1 MISTVKQAENLFS
14 RLFANP
20 EFAGSRDTLRFADQT
35 VSRNELREMV
45 ATTAAALQAH
55 GVSKGERVAIVL
67 GNTPEYIVAF
77 FAVTALGGIVVS
89 IDSRIGAE
97 RLRIVTADT
106 RPICCLQTQDLEATR
121 EIDVPRLELNVELA
135 TQSVFLGRNLCVA
148 SLDLLQNPADVSM
161 EDPALI
167 LFSAGSTG
175 HPKGVVLRHGGLFR
189 TARTVSE
196 SIGLKPDHHD
206 LILSPMTHSGG
217 WQRVTGTILS
227 GGCVVLPEVGMFSI
241 PGLLNDIERNDVN
254 GFFTTPPFIR
264 MMLNTAPEK
273 FQNRVPSLRSIEI
286 ASAPLSAA
294 ELQQLLD
301 LFPHINVFFQYG
313 STECSRA
320 LILDSRARTDKLHTV
335 GVPTHGVKVR
345 ICDENGEDVPV
356 GKKGEVLMD
365 AEQMSTG
372 YFERPDLDA
381 ERFRKGWLVT
391 GDYGFLD
398 DEGFLTL
405 LGRAD
410 DMINCGGHS
419 YFPAEVEIELG
430 AIEGIDTF
438 LVAGVPDP
446 AGILT
451 DVPWIFV
458 VPEKPTTWSIRDF
471 LMDARKRLPSQMV
484 PRNVVVVDEIPLT
497 PSGKPSRRRTLEFYG
512 PDTSAI

>member
-1 MISTVKQAENLFS
+1 MFS
-14 RLFANP
+14 NP
-20 EFAGSRDTLRFADQT
+20 DFHGGRDTLRFADET
-35 VSRNELREMV
+35 VSRDQLREMIE
-45 ATTAAALQAH
+45 ATAAALRAH
-55 GVSKGERVAIVL
+55 GVSKGERVALVL

-97 RLRIVTADT
+97 RLKIVTADT
-106 RPICCLQTQDLEATR
+106 RPVCCLQTQDLEATR
-121 EIDVPRLELNVELA
+121 GINIPRLELNVDLA
-135 TQSVFLGRNLCVA
+135 TQAVFLGRNLCIA
-148 SLDLLQNPADVSM
+148 PLDLLQNPANVEM

-175 HPKGVVLRHGGLFR
+175 HPKGVVLRHGGLFK
-189 TARTVSE
+189 TACTVSAI
-196 SIGLKPDHHD
+196 IGLKPDHHD

-227 GGCVVLPEVGMFSI
+227 GGCVVLPEEGMFSI

-264 MMLNTAPEK
+264 MILNTAPEK
-273 FQNRVPSLRSIEI
+273 FANRVPTLRSIEI
-286 ASAPLSAA
+286 ASAPLSAD

-320 LILDSRARTDKLHTV
+320 LILDSRGRTDKLDTV
-335 GVPTHGVKVR
+335 GVPTPGVKVR
-345 ICDENGEDVPV
+345 ICDEHGNDVPV
-356 GKKGEVLMD
+356 GQKGEVLMG
-365 AEQMSTG
+365 AEQMATG

-391 GDYGFLD
+391 GDYGRLD
-398 DEGFLTL
+398 EEGFLTL

-419 YFPAEVEIELG
+419 YFPAEVEFELG
-430 AIEGIDTF
+430 SIEGIDTF

-446 AGILT
+446 AGIMT

-458 VPEKPTTWSIRDF
+458 VPEDPTNWSIRDF
-471 LMDARKRLPSQMV
+471 LSDARNRLPSQMV

-497 PSGKPSRRRTLEFYG
+497 PSGKPSRRRTLELYG